1 MRVLVDTPIWSAALR
16 RDETRETEVRS
27 RLSTLIQN
35 GLVEI
40 IGPIRQEL
48 LSGIKVAQQYE
59 RLKEQL
65 RSFVDLPI
73 TTADYEKAASCYNLC
88 RTKGIQGSG
97 TDLLICAIAIKN
109 NLTIFTTDKDFN
121 RYATA
126 LPIRLYNVDA

>member
-1 MRVLVDTPIWSAALR
+1 MRVLVDTPVWSAALR
-16 RDETRETEVRS
+16 RDETKETEIRS

-48 LSGIKVAQQYE
+48 LSGIKDAQQYE
-59 RLKEQL
+59 RLKERL

-97 TDLLICAIAIKN
+97 TDLLLCAIAIRN
-109 NLTIFTTDKDFN
+109 NLTIFTTDKDFSQ
-121 RYATA
+121 YAKA
-126 LPIRLYNVDA
+126 LPIRLYNVGA